1 MKRKLLITLA
11 LVSLLFAFGFTFQG
25 KPSPFV
31 VGRTYGVDDK
41 NNFTV
46 LEDRGNG
53 WLKVRAKWPM
63 GGKETEYLLNTNQ
76 IPMLLEK

>member
-1 MKRKLLITLA
+1 VLFVGGWTLQ
-11 LVSLLFAFGFTFQG
+11 T
-25 KPSPFV
+25 KNTTPFI
-31 VGRTYGVDDK
+31 VGRSYGVDDK
-41 NNFTV
+41 NTFTV

-63 GGKETEYLLNTNQ
+63 NGKETEYLLNTNQ